1 LEIEKVILNREFLT
15 TTHLLGLD
23 PLNNIILLAR
33 DLIELNIN
41 QKLQNYYLVIDENG
55 KIITKYLTDLKDI
68 SFALALKNRIY
79 TIDQNVLRELEFRK

>member
-1 LEIEKVILNREFLT
+1 M
-15 TTHLLGLD
+15 
-23 PLNNIILLAR
+23 LAR

-68 SFALALKNRIY
+68 SYSLALKNRIY